1 VWGMKEA
8 VPLACGSLGTGGG
21 WPILIEDFLL
31 LLGVEKV
38 GAEAASAG
46 SARVVELGA
55 PSAPPL
61 VAAAKVRGGFWLLE
75 AGGRRPSRG
84 RAKQKGCA
92 AQGRVGGR
100 LFDTA
105 GLLHAG
111 ADWGNNGR

>member
-1 VWGMKEA
+1 MALAACAVWEEVRSPVWGMKEA
-8 VPLACGSLGTGGG
+8 VPLACGSLGMGGG

-75 AGGRRPSRG
+75 AGSTPG
-84 RAKQKGCA
+84 KGTK
-92 AQGRVGGR
+92 VK
-100 LFDTA
+100 
-105 GLLHAG
+105 
-111 ADWGNNGR
+111 